1 MGKSLLMF
9 QLALMGCSRS
19 ICKQQYQ
26 IMGVQLFP
34 VLEGYERDYF
44 LIHHSGDWKSVASM
58 LEKLDGIAE
67 QIEIELISEF
77 INCTRNESLLPF
89 DDEELEEFERLG
101 ELIDGV
107 WYYEGHELWSIEPQ
121 WSSPEQGLETVRALI
136 HHLRSLLP
144 EWDLLS
150 SDDRELDEDTE
161 DYQGALYE
169 LEELES
175 VLIKAQNE
183 GKRFRICL
191 SG

>member
-1 MGKSLLMF
+1 MF
-9 QLALMGCSRS
+9 QLALMSCSRS

-34 VLEGYERDYF
+34 VLEGYERDYLF
-44 LIHHSGDWKSVASM
+44 IHRSGDWKSVASM
-58 LEKLDGIAE
+58 LEELDGIAE
-67 QIEIELISEF
+67 QIEIEPISEF
-77 INCTRNESLLPF
+77 INCTRSESPLPF
-89 DDEELEEFERLG
+89 DDEELEEFEQLG

-107 WYYEGHELWSIEPQ
+107 WYYEGRELWSIEPQ
-121 WSSPEQGLETVRALI
+121 WSLPEQGLKTVRALI

-161 DYQGALYE
+161 DYQGALSE